1 MKKIIG
7 TDIYKA
13 IRSTLILKPMA
24 TCPQFLFFAYML
36 ITIYIIV
43 FTSISSLSI
52 YKISLSVAAVWL
64 CYFSFILGYK
74 SIKTEVRSQHIASP
88 QYLLW
93 NKPWLKIFI
102 ILIISVFTILCIR
115 FYTGQSPLDVI
126 FNLMT
131 NNSTY
136 YQYQLYFQEQQLGIL
151 SLRKIPF
158 ILMLTIT
165 KLTIF
170 ISYISFFFSREKKNY
185 LDYCYL
191 FMIGACYLLFGLA
204 RGTAFEAFE
213 IIILISFILFK
224 KFGKKD
230 RLRLFIYIICMA
242 LIFILYFRFNLE
254 RRSIDMHLLPMDID
268 YRPDSFIVKN
278 LHGVS
283 DILIML
289 FGYIGFGL
297 FYIGSYIE
305 SIWIN
310 SPTQF
315 IAGLV
320 PFGYKLT
327 GSSPPHDMMKEII
340 DMGAHW
346 HPDFVL
352 FNEYIGYVGVLILC
366 FTFGIVIKKL
376 YYMKVDINIL
386 ILAEFLIAV
395 QLLSLFVGNF
405 ILASTPSKII
415 FFGTMAVILFKWPR
429 RAY

>member
-1 MKKIIG
+1 
-7 TDIYKA
+7 
-13 IRSTLILKPMA
+13 
-24 TCPQFLFFAYML
+24 
-36 ITIYIIV
+36 
-43 FTSISSLSI
+43 
-52 YKISLSVAAVWL
+52 
-64 CYFSFILGYK
+64 
-74 SIKTEVRSQHIASP
+74 
-88 QYLLW
+88 
-93 NKPWLKIFI
+93 
-102 ILIISVFTILCIR
+102 
-115 FYTGQSPLDVI
+115 
-126 FNLMT
+126 
-131 NNSTY
+131 
-136 YQYQLYFQEQQLGIL
+136 
-151 SLRKIPF
+151 
-158 ILMLTIT
+158 
-165 KLTIF
+165 
-170 ISYISFFFSREKKNY
+170 
-185 LDYCYL
+185 
-191 FMIGACYLLFGLA
+191 MIGACYLLFGLA